1 MLPSLLLGCSLLLWF
16 APYYLTQLPRYAR
29 LFERAEPEQSQSY
42 RRLFQDAPKRSW
54 PWLTRLRQDRRL
66 REKFARLVGLDL
78 ERTTAALLRLRLA
91 VHVED
96 ILLARLAGAVILA
109 GLLLYTAALYV
120 SRTTLSTVNVLPLL
134 CALGLFMAPTW
145 LLDWLD
151 SRAKQQIRA
160 QLPAFFSIVQALVE
174 AGMPISVAVMATAK
188 RFAGRL
194 GRELAALELSEKQ
207 HGNWREALE
216 DLALRWEVD
225 SLIAVAADINE
236 ALTKG
241 TSIAERLARHIEEQL
256 LQQEDEAAEQVNRL
270 TVRLLPL
277 LIVCMG
283 VPLLFLVIGPSLIG
297 IRQQL

>member
-1 MLPSLLLGCSLLLWF
+1 
-16 APYYLTQLPRYAR
+16 
-29 LFERAEPEQSQSY
+29 
-42 RRLFQDAPKRSW
+42 LFQDAPKRSW

-109 GLLLYTAALYV
+109 GLLLYTAALYL
-120 SRTTLSTVNVLPLL
+120 SRTTLSTVNVLPLV
-134 CALGLFMAPTW
+134 CALALFMAPTW